1 MKNKKIILI
10 LGVLVIFIIA
20 LGCLFNSKNSSSL
33 EDVDEIVTIPVRF
46 NEIPVELNISK
57 DKKLLEAKYTNSSI
71 YDISNLVLEV
81 KLKDTDEKA
90 ELKCNELVKVGE
102 QSGVFTGKLPKSG
115 KVEDVEILKYKI
127 SLSKGI
133 YMEYD
138 VQLNQYNWS

>member
-1 MKNKKIILI
+1 MKIKKLMLS

-20 LGCLFNSKNSSSL
+20 LRVLFNNKNNSSL
-33 EDVDEIVTIPVRF
+33 EDVNEIATIPVKF
-46 NEIPVELNISK
+46 NEIPVEFNIGK
-57 DKKLLEAKYTNSSI
+57 DKELLEAKYTNKSM

-81 KLKDTDEKA
+81 KLKDMDEKT
-90 ELKCNELVKVGE
+90 ELKCNEVVKVGE
-102 QSGVFTGKLPKSG
+102 ESSVFIGKIPKGG
-115 KVEDVEILKYKI
+115 KVEGVEILKYKI

>member
-1 MKNKKIILI
+1 MKNKKVILT

-20 LGCLFNSKNSSSL
+20 LGCLFNNKNSSSL
-33 EDVDEIVTIPVRF
+33 EDVNEIVSIPVRF

-81 KLKDTDEKA
+81 KLKDTDENV
-90 ELKCNELVKVGE
+90 ELKCNEVVKVGE
-102 QSGVFTGKLPKSG
+102 QSSIFTGKVPKSG